1 MSKFALGIVTR
12 AASLAM
18 GLGVGVGALGLA
30 ASCGSDTSADSGSTT
45 NYDGRPSDA
54 VDGNSNGS
62 SSGGSPSY
70 SRDAGTWTG
79 TGGSYMIGYA
89 GSSSVEPED
98 DAGPPP
104 PPEEEVESSFRTP
117 VATGSYVW
125 TANPSSGYVAAI
137 DVSSPALEIQTMEA
151 GNAPT
156 YLVGVSNPEDPED
169 NAALVLNVLSHD
181 ATLLRIGHQ
190 SVTFSTH
197 EGANSLKVSP
207 SGHYAVAWTDAR
219 EVEDA
224 DPLDTFQ
231 EITVLSLSRGNEKR
245 LSVGVRPFSVSF
257 DAAEDR
263 AYVVTE
269 EGISVIDLNGPK
281 VVGNFEV
288 TDDPVDDPALR
299 DVTITPDGAWALV
312 RVDNRRDVSIVS
324 LDDGQRTVFTF
335 PDTVTDLDLSED
347 GTLAVAVLAPPTSES
362 YSGYALLPI
371 PGSVTHPPDVA
382 HQISARFGSV
392 SVSRDASVALLYTT
406 VHEEYGEATE
416 HVTIL
421 KLDGLTHR
429 TENVRAPVRAVFP
442 APDAAHAIVLEEP
455 PSDSTRAGAFS
466 IVPIAADIRPTLV
479 ATNARPQA
487 VAMTPDGKKALVTVR
502 DDDKHVYGVHLV
514 DLPTRRQDLIELAS
528 APLATGIVAGAHK
541 GYVAQ
546 EYPEGRITIIDF
558 DEPGGAPRTVTG
570 FELGSRTAR

>member
-1 MSKFALGIVTR
+1 MSRFASPIVTR
-12 AASLAM
+12 RMAPALGAAL
-18 GLGVGVGALGLA
+18 GLGLLALA
-30 ASCGSDTSADSGSTT
+30 ASCGSASSESGSST
-45 NYDGRPSDA
+45 NYNGPSATND
-54 VDGNSNGS
+54 NSNGS
-62 SSGGSPSY
+62 SEGGASNGWGSGGSQAS
-70 SRDAGTWTG
+70 A
-79 TGGSYMIGYA
+79 TGGTYVISYA
-89 GSSSVEPED
+89 GASSVEPEA

-104 PPEEEVESSFRTP
+104 PPEEEVESSYRTP

-125 TANPSSGYVAAI
+125 TANPSSGYVAVI
-137 DVSSPALEIQTMEA
+137 DVSSPA
-151 GNAPT
+151 
-156 YLVGVSNPEDPED
+156 
-169 NAALVLNVLSHD
+169 LNVLSHD
-181 ATLLRIGHQ
+181 ATLLRVGHA

-197 EGANSLKVSP
+197 QGANSLKVSS
-207 SGHYAVAWTDAR
+207 SGHWAVAWTDAR

-231 EITVLSLSRGNEKR
+231 EVTVLSLTRGTEKR
-245 LSVGVRPFSVSF
+245 LSVGVRPLSVTF
-257 DAAEDR
+257 DAGEKR

-269 EGISVIDLNGPK
+269 EGISAIDLSGPK
-281 VVGNFEV
+281 VVGNIEV

-312 RVDNRRDVSIVS
+312 RVDDRRDVSIVS

-347 GTLAVAVLAPPTSES
+347 GTLAVAVLAPPTSAS

-371 PGSVTHPPDVA
+371 PGSVTHPPEVA

-392 SVSRDASVALLYTT
+392 SVARDASVALLYTT

-421 KLDGLTHR
+421 KLDGLTYR

-442 APDAAHAIVLEEP
+442 APTAAHAIVLQEA
-455 PSDSTRAGAFS
+455 PSDSARAGAFS

-479 ATNARPQA
+479 ATRARPQA
-487 VAMTPDGKKALVTVR
+487 VAMTPDGNKALVTVR
-502 DDDKHVYGVHLV
+502 DDDTSVFGVHLV
-514 DLPTRRQDLIELAS
+514 DLPTRRQDFIELAS
-528 APLATGIVAGAHK
+528 APLATGVVAGAHK

-546 EYPEGRITIIDF
+546 QHPEGRITIIDF

-570 FELGSRTAR
+570 FELGSRTAH